1 MDDLKESKPTS
12 GVWYLLGGL
21 AVGAAAGLLFAPKK
35 GSESRGD
42 LEAWGLR
49 SRERARSLLARARG
63 AARRGETGGAHGAQ
77 KSGVNENYEESEV

>member
-1 MDDLKESKPTS
+1 MDDLKENKPSS

-35 GSESRGD
+35 GSESRGE
-42 LEAWGLR
+42 LEAWGRR

-63 AARRGETGGAHGAQ
+63 ATGGILASP
-77 KSGVNENYEESEV
+77 KRSRNENYAESEV